1 MARRSAAKIKP
12 SPAAKPGAPTRIDP
26 GWLGGTVGF
35 HLRTAQEAAFQAFSK
50 RANGAD
56 ARPWRFAVLAL
67 IDANPGLTQGELA
80 AAIRR
85 NTSSLTPVLDDL
97 CRQGYVS
104 RERLESDRRTYAL
117 HLTPKGNAARIKLM
131 ASAIEHEREFDRL
144 LGSKRAE
151 FVRILKSLAAALALA
166 SEASGQ
172 REQPKAA
179 ALASHQRDDARL
191 RRAMAS
197 GQREQPKVAAPAPR
211 VASLR
216 SAARLAQDESK
227 KVKRQNVSTK
237 REGDE

>member
-1 MARRSAAKIKP
+1 MCFDGSTKQPEVSMPRRSTGKRKP
-12 SPAAKPGAPTRIDP
+12 RTTVKSEAPAPVNL

-35 HLRTAQEAAFQAFSK
+35 YLRTAQEAAFQAFAR

-104 RERLESDRRTYAL
+104 RQRLESDRRTYAL
-117 HLTPKGNAARIKLM
+117 KLTPKGNAARIKLM
-131 ASAIEHEREFDRL
+131 ASAIAHERDIDRTV
-144 LGSKRAE
+144 GADRAQ
-151 FVRILKSLAAALALA
+151 FIRILKSLALALA

-172 REQPKAA
+172 RQ
-179 ALASHQRDDARL
+179 QR
-191 RRAMAS
+191 
-197 GQREQPKVAAPAPR
+197 KVAA
-211 VASLR
+211 
-216 SAARLAQDESK
+216 QDSSK
-227 KVKRQNVSTK
+227 
-237 REGDE
+237 